1 MTTTLEEE
9 KREER
14 ARKEEERARR
24 AEEKRLR
31 DESKRKPRSPIVVS
45 KPIAVASIEETTVDS
60 EAPALDP
67 IPRLEPLSTDSAKD
81 EVGTVSKVDDETST
95 STIDAG
101 PQEASDPVEIAIP
114 VVEQNSTL
122 VPESAGVVTT
132 SASAPVSVEG
142 STPAPM
148 SEDHALSVAQRVL
161 SAPVV
166 DQEPG
171 TKQSHVEAEVSSSTI
186 VAETPTAV
194 VAAPAINAER
204 AGGQVEATTH
214 TTATGPQASRTS
226 PKGESKV
233 SSWLK
238 NRFSRRASKASK
250 PEVMP
255 TADSSSSSKAVA
267 SGAAEQAHVAS
278 TTSNEGHESSVREV
292 AMAGRQGSRG
302 SEEGEAVEEDD
313 DGVGAAGKARRRS
326 TSSVSSLSSHG
337 ETGRGRSG
345 LRRADTVSSQG
356 EEFEEA
362 RDHFDEKLAPPPTF
376 GSAGR
381 VSDSPVRDSRFQE
394 DL

>member
-1 MTTTLEEE
+1 MAPIEGTT
-9 KREER
+9 
-14 ARKEEERARR
+14 AN
-24 AEEKRLR
+24 
-31 DESKRKPRSPIVVS
+31 
-45 KPIAVASIEETTVDS
+45 S

-67 IPRLEPLSTDSAKD
+67 IPRLEPISTDSAKD
-81 EVGTVSKVDDETST
+81 EVDAVSKMDDEAST
-95 STIDAG
+95 PTVDAG
-101 PQEASDPVEIAIP
+101 PQDASGPVDITIP
-114 VVEQNSTL
+114 VVEQIPTL
-122 VPESAGVVTT
+122 VPESAIVDAR
-132 SASAPVSVEG
+132 SAIAPVYVEG

-148 SEDHALSVAQRVL
+148 SEDHALSVAERVL
-161 SAPVV
+161 AAPVV
-166 DQEPG
+166 NQEPE
-171 TKQSHVEAEVSSSTI
+171 TKQSRVEAEASSSTI
-186 VAETPTAV
+186 VAETPAAV
-194 VAAPAINAER
+194 VALPAVNAER
-204 AGGQVEATTH
+204 AGARVDATTH
-214 TTATGPQASRTS
+214 RTATGPQTSSTS

-238 NRFSRRASKASK
+238 NKFTRRASKTSK

-255 TADSSSSSKAVA
+255 TAESSSSSKAVV
-267 SGAAEQAHVAS
+267 SGAADKAHVAS
-278 TTSNEGHESSVREV
+278 TTSDEGHESSVREV
-292 AMAGRQGSRG
+292 AMAGRQASRG
-302 SEEGEAVEEDD
+302 SDEGEAVEEDD
-313 DGVGAAGKARRRS
+313 DHHPVTRVAAAGKARRRS